1 MPRFGPWDIGLV
13 IIVSL
18 QATLLAYM
26 ARPQWKAIILSLP
39 IPFTVATLAVAQ
51 RPNITHVLGLVLL
64 FSYTQGVRVLYTRLR
79 VPIVFAIVFSALSYC
94 VVAGLLAPWLPGGEA
109 AFWLASAAVL
119 ALAIGLFRALPA
131 RREPDYRSTLPV
143 WLKLPIIIAVIV
155 CLVILK
161 GWLQGF
167 MALFP
172 MVGVVAAYEA
182 RYSLWTMG
190 RQIPVMMM
198 AMVPMIVVS
207 HLTQPA
213 VGLGLSLVAGWLAF
227 FAVFLPV
234 AWRMRGGPTRSVPAG
249 PVRVGL
255 EDAG

>member
-1 MPRFGPWDIGLV
+1 VVLV
-13 IIVSL
+13 VIVSL
-18 QATLLAYM
+18 QATLLAYL
-26 ARPQWKAIILSLP
+26 AKPRWKAIILSLP

-51 RPNITHVLGLVLL
+51 RPNITHMLGLVLL
-64 FSYTQGVRVLYTRLR
+64 FSYTQGVRLLYNRLR
-79 VPIVFAIVFSALSYC
+79 VPIVFAIILSAAGYC

-119 ALAIGLFRALPA
+119 ALGIGLFRVLPA
-131 RREPDYRSTLPV
+131 RTEPDYRSPLPV

-155 CLVILK
+155 CLVIMK

-190 RQIPVMMM
+190 RQIPVMMT
-198 AMVPMIVVS
+198 AMVPMMVIS
-207 HLTQPA
+207 HVTQPA
-213 VGLGLSLVAGWLAF
+213 LGLGMSLAAGWLVF
-227 FAVFLPV
+227 LAVFLPV
-234 AWRMRGGPTRSVPAG
+234 AWRMRRGPAAGVPG
-249 PVRVGL
+249 PARVRL